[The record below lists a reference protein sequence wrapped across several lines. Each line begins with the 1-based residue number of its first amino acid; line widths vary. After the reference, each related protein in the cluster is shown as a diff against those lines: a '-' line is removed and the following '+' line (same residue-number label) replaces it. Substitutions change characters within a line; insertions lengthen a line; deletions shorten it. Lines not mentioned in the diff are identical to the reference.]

1 MSTLWGP
8 RNPSN
13 EHRRHNWII
22 LVTTVQFG
30 IHALFGI
37 SLQNPDEE
45 LVQMKMKILKM
56 VLAHIC
62 QSLLLTYGLG
72 SVVIY
77 EIYLQVLLL

>member
-1 MSTLWGP
+1 LLTS
-8 RNPSN
+8 
-13 EHRRHNWII
+13 
-22 LVTTVQFG
+22 VQFG

-45 LVQMKMKILKM
+45 LVQMKFKKKKM

-77 EIYLQVLLL
+77 EIYLEVLLL